1 MSLLNLSW
9 SVILS
14 YWAIGIPSAVLL
26 MRNTY
31 IGISNEVIESA
42 KIDGAGFF
50 TIIGKIIM
58 PMGMSGTAIVII
70 FQFISAWNDYLT
82 PLLYLT
88 SQSKQTIIVVLAQMV
103 DKYMNMPTR
112 QFAGLFVSVIPAI
125 VLYLCLQK
133 YMVKGAMSGS
143 IK

>member
-1 MSLLNLSW
+1 
-9 SVILS
+9 
-14 YWAIGIPSAVLL
+14 
-26 MRNTY
+26 
-31 IGISNEVIESA
+31 
-42 KIDGAGFF
+42 
-50 TIIGKIIM
+50 
-58 PMGMSGTAIVII
+58 MGMSGTAIVII